1 MQTSVWQRRGYG
13 VTVLTAMETDLRY
26 SCVAAKAADSTRK
39 GEGDATGAGGTKSDG
54 VKGSRAITPE
64 CRPTNSDGTTT
75 TEGDRQCPCPTVETE
90 GAGKAEGSGVPA
102 EGGGRGQRA
111 ASADSNDARAREHA
125 TVTPCTAAGVE
136 SHPHVVSMATP
147 TTLLATTTVSPP
159 GVATS
164 PAASHVSRSSSE
176 LTRGRCLPSPLHAVV
191 YYQNR
196 FVTIDGV
203 TDCPVTA
210 APNIRLST
218 RSTSNLPAMN
228 AIELDLTDAAGRKP
242 THKQAA
248 AKFGQSVLDK
258 LTRLLQDNRMAA
270 GDAETP
276 PRKEQGRSNPVLRK
290 ILNIIFLSTGIILL
304 LAVVVVIIYTS
315 ICECFLFH
323 HPVTHY
329 LQ

>member
-1 MQTSVWQRRGYG
+1 
-13 VTVLTAMETDLRY
+13 METDLRY
-26 SCVAAKAADSTRK
+26 ACVVAQAANSTWK
-39 GEGDATGAGGTKSDG
+39 GECDATGAGGTK
-54 VKGSRAITPE
+54 
-64 CRPTNSDGTTT
+64 RPTNDDGTTT
-75 TEGDRQCPCPTVETE
+75 TEGDRQCPCPTGETE
-90 GAGKAEGSGVPA
+90 DGAGKAEGSGMPT
-102 EGGGRGQRA
+102 EGGVRGPKT
-111 ASADSNDARAREHA
+111 ASADSSDARVSEDA
-125 TVTPCTAAGVE
+125 TVMPCTAAGVE
-136 SHPHVVSMATP
+136 SHPHVVSVATA
-147 TTLLATTTVSPP
+147 TTLLPTTTVSPP

-164 PAASHVSRSSSE
+164 PAASNVSRSSSE

-228 AIELDLTDAAGRKP
+228 AIELDLTDSAGRKP
-242 THKQAA
+242 THGQAA
-248 AKFGQSVLDK
+248 AKFGQSVLAK

-276 PRKEQGRSNPVLRK
+276 PKKEQGRSNPVLRK

-315 ICECFLFH
+315 ISAFSRDTARLGERRTAGGCGYEWSIDEDRCNRG
-323 HPVTHY
+323 TN
-329 LQ
+329 

>member
-13 VTVLTAMETDLRY
+13 VTVLTAMDTALRDA
-26 SCVAAKAADSTRK
+26 CVAPPATDSTRK
-39 GEGDATGAGGTKSDG
+39 GVGDAPGAGGTKSDV
-54 VKGSRAITPE
+54 VKGSRVVTPECSE

-75 TEGDRQCPCPTVETE
+75 TEGDRQCACPTGDAED
-90 GAGKAEGSGVPA
+90 GAGKAEGSGVPT
-102 EGGGRGQRA
+102 EGGVRGSKA

-125 TVTPCTAAGVE
+125 TGVE

-147 TTLLATTTVSPP
+147 TTLLPTTTVSPP

-176 LTRGRCLPSPLHAVV
+176 LPRGRCLPSPLHAVV

-228 AIELDLTDAAGRKP
+228 AIELDLTDSAGRKP
-242 THKQAA
+242 THGQAA
-248 AKFGQSVLDK
+248 AKFGQSVLAK

-290 ILNIIFLSTGIILL
+290 ILNIIFLSTGIMLL

-315 ICECFLFH
+315 ICECFLSPSSFNSLF
-323 HPVTHY
+323 TIM
-329 LQ
+329 